1 MESKSCLPDSPWLTG
16 GTPQKCIIPRTLSDT
31 YCVPA
36 AHSNC
41 RFETEEASLPLGDEA
56 LRIDSK
62 IIPEIGKG
70 KKNGYAR
77 SQCIAAG

>member
-1 MESKSCLPDSPWLTG
+1 MKNKSCLPGSLWLTDG
-16 GTPQKCIIPRTLSDT
+16 APQKCITPRTLSDT

-41 RFETEEASLPLGDEA
+41 RFETEEAILPVGDKA

-70 KKNGYAR
+70 KEGWL
-77 SQCIAAG
+77 S